1 MLRAIIYVR
10 KKVDIMST
18 ITVRLNK
25 EEEKAFRAYAELLN
39 TPLSTLF
46 KQVMEEKLEDEF
58 DMKAILAYE
67 EQVKNN
73 EVKLYSH
80 EDVLDIRLIK

>member
-1 MLRAIIYVR
+1 
-10 KKVDIMST
+10 MST

-39 TPLSTLF
+39 TSLSTLF